1 MYRCAGLPQLTYITN
16 ILFRTVESDCGAHA
30 AGNDTIRHQNVE
42 YDKKYLRFFFLTSTY
57 MRLESDFR
65 EMRDM
70 HSVFRLPQKN
80 VSSMCPQIPAVA
92 SSVLREKLR
101 LNAWKTLHPL

>member
-42 YDKKYLRFFFLTSTY
+42 YDKKYLRFVFLTSTY

-70 HSVFRLPQKN
+70 HSVFRLPQ
-80 VSSMCPQIPAVA
+80 
-92 SSVLREKLR
+92 
-101 LNAWKTLHPL
+101 